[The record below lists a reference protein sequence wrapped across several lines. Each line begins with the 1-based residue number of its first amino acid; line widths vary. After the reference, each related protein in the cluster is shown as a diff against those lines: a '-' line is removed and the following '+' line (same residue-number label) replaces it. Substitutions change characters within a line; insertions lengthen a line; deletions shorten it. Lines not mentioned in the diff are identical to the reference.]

1 MSRYKVETGSLYTLA
16 RAMDIGADAVDQAM
30 RQSVAPACR
39 RIVYQRGAQVWADAQ
54 RLADA
59 LRNMNALKSDI
70 RLLASAL
77 RIVAETASQSDKAV
91 YALFQGL
98 PVCAV
103 MGRKIIEYD
112 YTDYFIHSGNQRQR
126 ELTIGWGGDLIG
138 NFRGLFGQK
147 FGDTTD
153 EAMIKQS
160 LTELLDEM
168 DTTVQKK
175 RADVVNKVEDIV
187 LNEPFGYAYKAIM
200 TEIGIGKEITQGWLD
215 NLADEMKKMG
225 KSDDRVL
232 EWLKNKDT
240 LEWLNSVSEKLA
252 RYGEAK
258 DIEQRL
264 SKILEIFFADYSAR
278 IESLEAIRAA
288 MCGSTYDNE
297 IVVRCIDEMLEEYRC
312 KAEAMMKELI
322 DYIVAEGFDAVLK
335 ITRSP
340 LKQFLSAKDDIDK
353 LAGAQDV
360 ADALRRIYGSA
371 NYSYAL
377 VSRYDEYAARIRSG
391 NYTQEDVDACNQYFE
406 LARQARIKECEAIK
420 DYQNTLLK
428 KKLLVSKEEADS
440 ARGLTAQIDEE
451 IERLRSL
458 DGSEYTA
465 NQSFNAGFSAG
476 GGGGR

>member
-16 RAMDIGADAVDQAM
+16 RAMGIGADAVDQAM

-39 RIVYQRGAQVWADAQ
+39 RIVFQRGAQVRADAQ
-54 RLADA
+54 RLAGA
-59 LRNMNALKSDI
+59 LRNMDALKSDI
-70 RLLASAL
+70 QLLASAL
-77 RIVAETASQSDKAV
+77 RIVAETAAQSDKAV

-103 MGRKIIEYD
+103 TGRKIIEYD
-112 YTDYFIHSGNQRQR
+112 YTAYFIHSGSQFQR
-126 ELTIGWGGDLIG
+126 ELTIGWGGDLIE
-138 NFRGLFGQK
+138 NFRGLFDPML
-147 FGDTTD
+147 GDTTD

-168 DTTVQKK
+168 DTTVEKECW
-175 RADVVNKVEDIV
+175 DMVNKIEKTVFND
-187 LNEPFGYAYKAIM
+187 PFGYAYKAIM

-215 NLADEMKKMG
+215 NLAEEIEKMG
-225 KSDDRVL
+225 KSGDRML

-240 LEWLNSVSEKLA
+240 LEWLNGVSKKLKL
-252 RYGEAK
+252 YGDTK

-264 SKILEIFFADYSAR
+264 SKILEIFFADYSVR

-312 KAEAMMKELI
+312 KSVAMMKELI
-322 DYIVAEGFDAVLK
+322 DYIADKGLDAALK
-335 ITRSP
+335 NAGSP

-353 LAGAQDV
+353 LTGAQDI

-428 KKLLVSKEEADS
+428 KKYTSKEKADS
-440 ARGLTAQIDEE
+440 ARGLIAQMDEE
-451 IERLRSL
+451 IERLRNL
-458 DGSEYTA
+458 DKP
-465 NQSFNAGFSAG
+465 
-476 GGGGR
+476 